1 LLAAEDLAPADER
14 RRDAKRR
21 VVAKTRKLVEAVA
34 LLDASAMAEDD
45 LEALEIEIDAM
56 TAGVLDAPSL
66 REHGGLFS
74 APGFQGN
81 LGERSPISGES
92 NPLAAPLRLWLD
104 GDVTRGQ
111 ATYGAAY
118 EGPPGLVHGGVL
130 VAAFDEL
137 LAVAQAASGT
147 AGFTGTLT
155 IRLRRPTPLLRS
167 IDYEGGVDRVEGRKI
182 HAWGRSSCDGEV
194 TAEAEGIFIK
204 GAEAT

>member
-1 LLAAEDLAPADER
+1 MLAAEDLAPADEL

-21 VVAKTRKLVEAVA
+21 VVEQTRKLVEAVA
-34 LLDASAMAEDD
+34 LLDAGSMEAID
-45 LEALEIEIDAM
+45 LEGLAEAVGSLTGD
-56 TAGVLDAPSL
+56 VLDEPSL
-66 REHGGLFS
+66 RHGLFG

-104 GDVTRGQ
+104 GDMTRGQ

-130 VAAFDEL
+130 VGAFDEL

-147 AGFTGTLT
+147 AGFTGTLS
-155 IRLRRPTPLLRS
+155 IRLRRPTPLFRC

-194 TAEAEGIFIK
+194 TAEADGIFIRTAD
-204 GAEAT
+204 GT